1 MTKEEIKEN
10 TTYAIIG
17 IVAGLII
24 GFIVANS
31 GATRQTAA
39 TSDPTAQTNSS
50 ELPAGHPPIDPSQ
63 PTPAGPLPAGSTPS
77 APSGEVAE
85 LPSLDP
91 LPASSKEERTEQ
103 KYKNIQIL
111 KGLPADRLMSI
122 MFAFK
127 GALGVE
133 CTHCHIKDQW
143 EKDDKEAKKIARQM
157 IKRVRA
163 INGDNLGGRVSCF
176 TCHRGQTQPPK

>member
-10 TTYAIIG
+10 TTYGIIG

-31 GATRQTAA
+31 VTGKQSATTTAPA
-39 TSDPTAQTNSS
+39 SQVNPSD
-50 ELPAGHPPIDPSQ
+50 LPAGHPPIDPDQ
-63 PTPAGPLPAGSTPS
+63 PTQAGPLPAGSAT
-77 APSGEVAE
+77 APAGETTE

-91 LPASSKEERTEQ
+91 LPAASKEKRTEQ
-103 KYKNIQIL
+103 EYKNIQVL
-111 KGLPADRLMSI
+111 RGLPADRLTSI

-127 GALGVE
+127 NALGVE

-157 IKRVRA
+157 IRRTRA
-163 INGDNLGGRVSCF
+163 INSDNLGGRVSCF
-176 TCHRGQTQPPK
+176 TCHRGQIQPPK